1 MSSRIIFLGGAG
13 EIGMNMYL
21 YESDN
26 SAIIVDCG
34 VKFADSSYPGIDM
47 IIPDWGYIDKI
58 KDKLCGIILTHGH
71 EDHIGGLSYFLKEY
85 ELPIYGGEL
94 TLRLVEHK
102 LKERKIKVKDT
113 VVHDGDIY
121 NFGDF
126 KVEFVGVTH
135 SIQDTFGL
143 YIENE
148 DFKALH
154 ISDYKMDQA
163 PVNGK
168 PFDVHRFM
176 EIGKRGITVLLSD
189 STNIIND
196 GITPSES
203 SVFNDLLDVFLQAKG
218 RVFFT
223 TFSSNIDRIKQVIE
237 ICQQIGRRV
246 VVDGTSVIKSV
257 KIGRELGLL
266 NFSNELMV
274 SLTEA
279 NKIDDDKI
287 CYIISGCQGEVNST
301 LYKIA
306 ANERKSLKAK
316 EGDLFIISARVI
328 PGNELNLNNTIN
340 KLYYYGAKVVDIE
353 EKKIHVSGH
362 ASKEEAKLLL
372 NFIRPKYLIPIHGEF
387 RHMKTHIELLE
398 EVHYDIQTE
407 GIFVEDGDV
416 IIFEDEKLFGKGKIE
431 VGRRY
436 IDGRG
441 DFILSEEDLKIKK
454 HLSRDGIVLVQE
466 INGDFNFEIIG
477 FKLERRDIIM
487 LYNFLVDNLIDM
499 DIPREE
505 LVEKIVK
512 RFFKRR
518 FDKRPIVKYL
528 I

>member
-1 MSSRIIFLGGAG
+1 MSSQIIFLGGAG

-21 YESDN
+21 YESEN

-34 VKFADSSYPGIDM
+34 VKFADNSYPGIDM
-47 IIPDWGYIDKI
+47 IIPDWWYIDKI
-58 KDKLCGIILTHGH
+58 KNKLRGIILTHGH
-71 EDHIGGLSYFLKEY
+71 EDHIGGVSYLLKEY
-85 ELPIYGGEL
+85 KLPIYGGEL
-94 TLRLVEHK
+94 TLKLIESK
-102 LKERKIKVKDT
+102 LKEKKIKLENT
-113 VVHDGDIY
+113 VVRDGDVY
-121 NFGDF
+121 CFGDF

-143 YIENE
+143 YIEN
-148 DFKALH
+148 DDYKILH

-189 STNIIND
+189 STNVINE
-196 GITPSES
+196 GITSSES
-203 SVFNDLLDVFLQAKG
+203 SVYNDLLDVFLQAKG

-223 TFSSNIDRIKQVIE
+223 TFSSNIDRIKQVID
-237 ICQQIGRRV
+237 ICQQIGRKV
-246 VVDGTSVIKSV
+246 VVDGTSVVKSV

-266 NFSNELMV
+266 SFPDDLMV
-274 SLTEA
+274 NLTEA
-279 NKIDDDKI
+279 KKIDDDKI

-306 ANERKSLKAK
+306 ANERKILKAK

-340 KLYYYGAKVVDIE
+340 KLYYFGAKVVDIE

-372 NFIRPKYLIPIHGEF
+372 NFIRPKYLIPIHGKY

-398 EVHYDIQTE
+398 EVHYDIQTK
-407 GIFVEDGDV
+407 GLFVEDGDV
-416 IIFEDEKLFGKGKIE
+416 LVFEDENLIGENKME

-454 HLSRDGIVLVQE
+454 HLSRDGIVLIQE
-466 INGDFNFEIIG
+466 INGDFKFEVIG
-477 FKLERRDIIM
+477 FNLDKKYITM
-487 LYNFLVDNLIDM
+487 LSNFLLDNLIDVEVS
-499 DIPREE
+499 REE
-505 LVEKIVK
+505 FVEKIVK
-512 RFFKRR
+512 RFFKRK

-528 I
+528 L